1 MLENQSTENAASEQS
16 AVTTE
21 NKPNDWFSI
30 REAQRAERQKAASP
44 ATESEAGSAETPP
57 PAGENPPAA
66 EVSNEVLSKLLT
78 ELDGIPLE
86 SLSEAQVSALA
97 EKLRSKSLSRF
108 GELTKKAKT
117 LEGQLAELKADRE
130 KGFASTPKVEN
141 NPYANV
147 ETVEALEAEYQ
158 KVSGHVEWADA
169 LLEDHDSAH
178 PDDVIYT
185 DANGREYTKAAIRQS
200 MRDARKAKDVFINE
214 QYKQIKT
221 KEERKV
227 LKSMAADKAASEL
240 PWLKGDDN
248 DTRRQYQSLKESVNF
263 DAIEKADPEFGVHL
277 ERILA
282 HAANSMYG
290 KPTSNAAGG
299 QKPPAA
305 LNPPSSPSFS
315 GAAPQKANP
324 NADRALQEIE
334 ARFAKTQSSD
344 DFLALQKAKRAANAK
359 R

>member
-1 MLENQSTENAASEQS
+1 MLETSQTETTAS
-16 AVTTE
+16 
-21 NKPNDWFSI
+21 D
-30 REAQRAERQKAASP
+30 QKAATTETANDWNSIRAAAREAKLKTATAATP
-44 ATESEAGSAETPP
+44 ADTGSEEKKPE
-57 PAGENPPAA
+57 GENPNPLL
-66 EVSNEVLSKLLT
+66 SNEVLSKLLK

-86 SLSEAQVSALA
+86 SLPEAEVSALA

-117 LEGQLAELKADRE
+117 LEGQLAELKTERE
-130 KGFASTPKVEN
+130 KGFASQPKVEN
-141 NPYANV
+141 NPYANI
-147 ETVEALEAEYQ
+147 ETVDALETEYQ

-178 PDDVIYT
+178 ADDVIYT
-185 DANGREYTKAAIRQS
+185 DANGKDYTKAAIRQS

-227 LKSMAADKAASEL
+227 LKTMAAEKAASEL
-240 PWLKGDDN
+240 TWLKGDDN
-248 DTRRQYQSLKESVNF
+248 DTRRQFQSLKESVKF
-263 DAIEKADPEFGVHL
+263 DAIEQADPEFAVHL

-290 KPTSNAAGG
+290 KPTSPAAGNR
-299 QKPPAA
+299 PAA
-305 LNPPSSPSFS
+305 LTPPSSPSFS
-315 GAAPQKANP
+315 GAAPQRANP
-324 NADRALQEIE
+324 NADRALQDIE

-344 DFLALQKAKRAANAK
+344 DFLALQRAKRAASAK

>member
-1 MLENQSTENAASEQS
+1 MLESSQTESTASDQNAA
-16 AVTTE
+16 TTE
-21 NKPNDWFSI
+21 TKPSDWFSI
-30 REAQRAERQKAASP
+30 REAQRAEKQKAASP
-44 ATESEAGSAETPP
+44 ATEPEAGSTEQK
-57 PAGENPPAA
+57 PADESQPA
-66 EVSNEVLSKLLT
+66 EVSNEVLSKLLK
-78 ELDGIPLE
+78 ELDGIPLDT
-86 SLSEAQVSALA
+86 LSEAQVSALA

-147 ETVEALEAEYQ
+147 DTVEALETEYQ
-158 KVSGHVEWADA
+158 KVSREVDWYDA
-169 LLEDHDSAH
+169 LIEDNDSARA
-178 PDDVIYT
+178 DDVIYT
-185 DANGREYTKAAIRQS
+185 DANGKDYTKAAIRQH

-240 PWLKGDDN
+240 AWLKGDDN
-248 DTRRQYQSLKESVNF
+248 DTRRQFQSLKESVNF
-263 DAIEKADPEFGVHL
+263 AAIEQADPEFGVHL

-290 KPTSNAAGG
+290 KPTSTTAGG

-305 LNPPSSPSFS
+305 LNPPSSPNFG
-315 GAAPQKANP
+315 GAAPQRANP

-344 DFLALQKAKRAANAK
+344 DFMALQQAKRAASAGK